1 MIRMLTMALALA
13 GAALPAFSATSVIVL
28 SEDDEAAYRAAYDAT
43 DRGDLAAAD
52 RVLARLTDQTLVG
65 HVLARRYLAP
75 GADPAPDDLRDWLAA
90 FRDEAT
96 APAIARLARARGVE
110 GQAAAAGSR
119 PHPLAGRR
127 VAGDTAAARAE
138 IESIAQAFAARDFAA
153 ARDRARAALAG
164 PRSGQAAWWLGLVA
178 FQAGDY
184 AEAAAQFDAAA
195 QWPFNDAWQ
204 ASGAAYWAGRSA
216 LAAGDPAR
224 ALRAFV
230 EAARRPSTFY
240 GQLAEAQLGR
250 ATPLTTTSPTLAPAE
265 LAAFLARH
273 PEARRAAALAQLG
286 RLSDVEAEL
295 RLLHGRIGPADDT
308 AALALAIAVQA
319 PAAQVRIAEF
329 GDARV
334 GAGNCP
340 VTAFQPEDGFRVD
353 RAVIYAIMRQESRF
367 VPVAVSTSNA
377 RGLMQLLPSTAQHV
391 DASRPFRAAPDLLHD
406 PGVNMRLGQAYVEE
420 LAPMM
425 SPPGDLAKVFAA
437 YNGGP
442 GWLGRWLATF
452 PEAHGDPLLMLE
464 ALPREEPRTY
474 AERVLAYMAL
484 CRKRAGQPAREMD
497 ALASGRA
504 PIYVPMDRPARYAAR

>member
-1 MIRMLTMALALA
+1 MIRTLLIALALA
-13 GAALPAFSATSVIVL
+13 GAALPAHAASAVIVL
-28 SEDDEAAYRAAYDAT
+28 SPEDEAAYRAAYDAT

-52 RVLARLTDQTLVG
+52 DALARLADQTLVG
-65 HVLARRYLAP
+65 HVLARRYLAA
-75 GADPAPDDLRDWLAA
+75 GADPAPDELRSWLAA
-90 FRDEAT
+90 FRDEAS
-96 APAIARLARARGVE
+96 APAIARLARTRGVE
-110 GQAAAAGSR
+110 GQAASAGGR
-119 PHPLAGRR
+119 PHPLAGTRIT
-127 VAGDTAAARAE
+127 GDTAAARNE
-138 IESIAQAFAARDFAA
+138 IEAIAQAFATRDVNI

-164 PRSGQAAWWLGLVA
+164 PRSGQAAWWLGLIA
-178 FQAGDY
+178 FQAGAYGD
-184 AEAAAQFDAAA
+184 AAAQFDAAA
-195 QWPFNDAWQ
+195 QWPFGDAWHV
-204 ASGAAYWAGRSA
+204 SGAAYWAGRSA

-224 ALRAFV
+224 ALHAFAQ
-230 EAARRPSTFY
+230 AARYPTTFY

-250 ATPLTTTSPTLAPAE
+250 ATPLATTAPALAPGD
-265 LAAFLARH
+265 LAAFLGRH

-295 RLLHGRIGPADDT
+295 RLLHGRIGPAEDP
-308 AALALAIAVQA
+308 AALALAIALQA
-319 PAAQVRIAEF
+319 PGAQVRIAEF

-334 GAGNCP
+334 GAGHCP

-353 RAVIYAIMRQESRF
+353 RAVIFAIMRQESRF

-420 LAPMM
+420 LAPKM

-442 GWLGRWLATF
+442 GWLSRWLATY
-452 PEAHGDPLLMLE
+452 PEAQRDPLLMLE

-474 AERVLAYMAL
+474 AERVLAYMTL
-484 CRKRAGQPAREMD
+484 CRKASGQPTREID

-504 PIYVPMDRPARYAAR
+504 PVYVPMDRPARYAAR